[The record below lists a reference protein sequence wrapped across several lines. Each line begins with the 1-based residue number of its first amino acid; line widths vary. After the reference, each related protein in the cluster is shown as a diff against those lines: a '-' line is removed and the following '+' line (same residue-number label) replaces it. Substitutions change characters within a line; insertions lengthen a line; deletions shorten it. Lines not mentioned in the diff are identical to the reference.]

1 MVIVI
6 DQKFL
11 GWVGKQKIE
20 SIPYQCGY
28 CNNIVAS
35 EVGYKVGAH
44 ADGSGAQVAG
54 IYICPS
60 CGGPTFFQPTGE
72 QYPDVAFGSHVKH
85 VPEEVEKLYDE
96 ARKCTSSSA
105 YTAAVMVCRKILMHL
120 AVEQDAEKDKSFAYY
135 VTYLSDK
142 GFVPPHGKH
151 WVDHI
156 RKKSNEAN
164 HEIVLMSRDDAKD
177 IIIFIEMLLKFIYEF
192 PSMVPRES
200 D

>member
-1 MVIVI
+1 MTIII
-6 DQKFL
+6 DLKNF

-20 SIPYQCGY
+20 PMSYQCGY

-35 EVGYKVGAH
+35 EVGYKVGFH
-44 ADGSGAQVAG
+44 QDGSGRQTAG

-60 CGGPTFFQPTGE
+60 CGGPTFFQITGE
-72 QYPDVAFGSHVKH
+72 QHPDVVIGSHVKH

-96 ARKCTSSSA
+96 ARRCTSANA

-120 AVEQDAEKDKSFAYY
+120 AVEQDADKDKGFAYY
-135 VTYLSDK
+135 VTYLSEK

-164 HEIVLMSRDDAKD
+164 HEILLMSRDDSKD
-177 IIIFIEMLLKFIYEF
+177 IIVFIEMLLKFIYEF

-200 D
+200 E